1 LVSAAPIMDIIAG
14 LILLTGVMP
23 LIPVIGKDIQKVTKA
38 MAAYQVP
45 IGVIAVIVGIL
56 GLLDRIS
63 GGDVASVFA
72 ILAGI
77 VLAISVFGALPKIG
91 EELKKIA
98 MVIGSL
104 QVVFGII
111 LLSVGIVYF

>member
-1 LVSAAPIMDIIAG
+1 MVSAAPIMDIVAG

-56 GLLDRIS
+56 GLLDKIS
-63 GGDVASVFA
+63 GGDIASVFA

-77 VLAISVFGALPKIG
+77 VLAISVFGAVPKIG

-98 MVIGSL
+98 TAIGSV
-104 QVVFGII
+104 QVIFGIVM
-111 LLSVGIVYF
+111 LVVGIVSL

>member
-1 LVSAAPIMDIIAG
+1 MSAAPIMDIVAG

-23 LIPVIGKDIQKVTKA
+23 LIPLIGKDIQKVTKA

-56 GLLDRIS
+56 GLLDVIS
-63 GGDVASVFA
+63 GGDIASGFA

-77 VLAISVFGALPKIG
+77 VMATSVFGALPKIG
-91 EELKKIA
+91 GELKKIA
-98 MVIGSL
+98 MAIGSV
-104 QVVFGII
+104 QVIFGII
-111 LLSVGIVYF
+111 TLVVGIISL